1 MYTYTCVYIYIYIY
15 IHTHLFITFP
25 SDIPA
30 PVLPPRLFAARGR
43 SRGFSSRGLA
53 GAAPPAARSEVEDL
67 NFFFVVFIKHFFCI
81 SFLLRGW
88 GPAGVRAS
96 TRLGRRAE
104 SCRHARRVSRLL
116 HWCAQLRPCLEGL
129 GNLLKTH
136 RDGDILIVI
145 INRQRGIPSKRKSSA
160 CTDYVPA
167 PCTPADPLDMLY
179 YDITCYTIS

>member
-1 MYTYTCVYIYIYIY
+1 MNVYTYANVHMLKHIYIYIYTHIHRHARIHVCIHIHVCIYIYIY

-81 SFLLRGW
+81 SFLLRG
-88 GPAGVRAS
+88 
-96 TRLGRRAE
+96 
-104 SCRHARRVSRLL
+104 
-116 HWCAQLRPCLEGL
+116 
-129 GNLLKTH
+129 
-136 RDGDILIVI
+136 
-145 INRQRGIPSKRKSSA
+145 
-160 CTDYVPA
+160 
-167 PCTPADPLDMLY
+167 
-179 YDITCYTIS
+179 